1 MTQNRSQQM
10 TDIDHGWDI
19 HLPTPKTKEIYKCEN
34 CGKPISDY
42 AALSASIMEE
52 KFACSRKCYI
62 ILNPPK

>member
-1 MTQNRSQQM
+1 M
-10 TDIDHGWDI
+10 TDVDHV
-19 HLPTPKTKEIYKCEN
+19 PAPKTKETYKCEN

-42 AALSASIMEE
+42 AALSAAIMEE

>member
-1 MTQNRSQQM
+1 M
-10 TDIDHGWDI
+10 TDIDHVRHSMTLTLG
-19 HLPTPKTKEIYKCEN
+19 KTKEIYKCEN

-62 ILNPPK
+62 ILKKGT